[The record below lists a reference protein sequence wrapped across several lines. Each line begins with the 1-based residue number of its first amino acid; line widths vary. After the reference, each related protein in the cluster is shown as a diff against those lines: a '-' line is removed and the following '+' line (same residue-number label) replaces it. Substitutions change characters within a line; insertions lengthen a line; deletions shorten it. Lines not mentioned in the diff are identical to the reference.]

1 MHKIKFSAL
10 MLVAAVL
17 MAAGIYAAATA
28 SDVVTADHRI
38 PSSKTVSFSLS
49 RKYTAQPLTLTVRN
63 AVPNNGNVEV
73 RAVHVMADGSAVTNK
88 IAAIQ
93 LSAGAVTTN
102 ISSIGYVF
110 PRESLTVEFS
120 TATSGVFQ
128 VVGEV
133 YNTGGR

>member
-1 MHKIKFSAL
+1 MRKDKFTLVLIGSLLL
-10 MLVAAVL
+10 MV
-17 MAAGIYAAATA
+17 AGIYAAATA

-49 RKYTAQPLTLTVRN
+49 RKYTAQPLTLVVKN
-63 AVPNNGNVEV
+63 AEPNNGNVEV

-93 LSAGAVTTN
+93 LSVGAVTTN